1 MSILIGLATN
11 IIAQVIILRYLFVY
25 YMHGGDKTKFEQNK
39 ITYIVLFI
47 FIGVVIYSIIANT
60 TPIIAI
66 AFVLGLVYFAIV
78 LYIKWRDNVKL
89 PDPFIRITKNKPDNV
104 MSKPEALQGPD
115 ELGNKEIEHD
125 KLDS

>member
-1 MSILIGLATN
+1 MSVLIGLATN

-39 ITYIVLFI
+39 ISYVILFT
-47 FIGVVIYSIIANT
+47 FVGAVIYSIIANT

-66 AFVLGLVYFAIV
+66 AFALGLVYFAIV

-89 PDPFIRITKNKPDNV
+89 PDPFIRITKKIPDNV
-104 MSKPEALQGPD
+104 ISNPEALIGPD
-115 ELGNKEIEHD
+115 ESKKKEIKHD
-125 KLDS
+125 NLDN